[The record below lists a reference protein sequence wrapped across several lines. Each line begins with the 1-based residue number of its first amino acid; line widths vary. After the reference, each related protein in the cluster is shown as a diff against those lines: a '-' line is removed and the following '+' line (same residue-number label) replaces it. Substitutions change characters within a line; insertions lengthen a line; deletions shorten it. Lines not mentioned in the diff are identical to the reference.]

1 MSNTQQLSALD
12 WQREIYLNGFAGISQ
27 AARINYEA
35 LESAAKDKLSAK
47 SFAYIAGGAGIESTM
62 RANRSAFESCKIIP
76 RMLRNVE
83 NRDTSIQLLGHKFNT
98 PLLISPIGV
107 LEMAHADADLAVAR
121 AAKSLSIPYIFSNQ
135 ASYSMEETAGVMGDS
150 PRFFQLYWSK
160 SRELVT
166 SLVQRAEKCGCLGI
180 VVTLDTTMLGWRVG
194 DLDLASLPFLEGKGI
209 AQYTSDPVFQQL
221 MEQNIIPSTK
231 QRITLKTIQG
241 LIKMVNNYPGSG
253 FLKKLKSGKPMSA
266 IRHFTGLYSN
276 AATSWEDLAWL
287 RAQTR
292 LPIILKGILAVDDA
306 QKALDYGMDG
316 IFISNHGGRQVDGS
330 ISSFEALPAI
340 AKVVKGKTPIII
352 DSGIR
357 SGADVFKALAM
368 GATAVSI
375 GRPYV
380 YGLAIGGE
388 RGVYEVLR
396 NFMSDFELTMGL
408 SGCKSIAEIRP
419 DCVTYS

>member
-1 MSNTQQLSALD
+1 
-12 WQREIYLNGFAGISQ
+12 
-27 AARINYEA
+27 
-35 LESAAKDKLSAK
+35 
-47 SFAYIAGGAGIESTM
+47 
-62 RANRSAFESCKIIP
+62 
-76 RMLRNVE
+76 MLRNVE
-83 NRDTSIQLLGHKFNT
+83 NRDTSIQLLGHTFKT

-107 LEMAHADADLAVAR
+107 LEMAHQDADLAVAR

-135 ASYSMEETAGVMGDS
+135 ASYPMEETAAVMDES

-166 SLVQRAEKCGCLGI
+166 SLIQRAEKCGCLGI
-180 VVTLDTTMLGWRVG
+180 VVTLDTTMLGWRVR
-194 DLDLASLPFLEGKGI
+194 DLDLASLPFLACKGI

-221 MEQNIIPSTK
+221 MAQNIIPASR
-231 QRITLKTIQG
+231 QRITLKTILG

-266 IRHFTGLYSN
+266 VRHFTGLYSN
-276 AATSWEDLAWL
+276 AATTWEDLAWL
-287 RAQTR
+287 RSQTH
-292 LPIILKGILAVDDA
+292 LPIILKGILAADDA

-316 IFISNHGGRQVDGS
+316 IYISNHGGRQVDGS

-340 AKVVKGKTPIII
+340 AKIAGNKVPVII

-408 SGCKSIAEIRP
+408 SGCKSIAEITP

>member
-1 MSNTQQLSALD
+1 MNSAQPLSALD
-12 WQREIYLNGFAGISQ
+12 WQRQIYLNGFAGISQ
-27 AARINYEA
+27 KVKISYEA
-35 LESAAKDKLSAK
+35 LESAAKYKLSAK
-47 SFAYIAGGAGIESTM
+47 SFAYIAGGAGNESTM
-62 RANRSAFESCKIIP
+62 RANRSAFEACKIVP

-83 NRDTSIQLLGHKFNT
+83 NRDTSIQLLGHKFYT
-98 PLLISPIGV
+98 PLFISPIGV
-107 LEMAHADADLAVAR
+107 LEMAHTDADLAVAR
-121 AAKSLSIPYIFSNQ
+121 AASSLNIPYIFSNQ
-135 ASYSMEETAGVMGDS
+135 ASYPMEQTAGVMGDS

-166 SLVQRAEKCGCLGI
+166 SLIKRAEKCGCLGI
-180 VVTLDTTMLGWRVG
+180 VVTLDTTMLGWRIR

-276 AATSWEDLAWL
+276 AATTWEDLAWL
-287 RAQTR
+287 RKQTH
-292 LPIILKGILAVDDA
+292 LPIILKGILATDDA
-306 QKALDYGMDG
+306 QKAIDYGMDG

-340 AKVVKGKTPIII
+340 AKVVKGKLPIII

-396 NFMSDFELTMGL
+396 NFISDFELTMGL
-408 SGCKSIAEIRP
+408 SGCKNIVEITP